1 MPNLIPD
8 YTSIA
13 PLQAAHTFNE
23 WKDKTNLI
31 ITDLGLLA
39 AAQVITATV
48 TVNEAFAKS
57 VIDYVPPAYI
67 TTGKLAT
74 NAAMDNISTG
84 SLLGSKLTNAS
95 VQFGK
100 LDSSTM
106 TGSITNAM
114 LGLADNQLSGAKLLD
129 ASVPIAKLSYTNNAI
144 DGVILTRKTVYVN
157 KMYATRESVLFGLG
171 NIDGSWSQATAEA
184 AELKIGVGLYSY
196 SNSAP
201 ASGTADTVV
210 RSGRIYWKPN
220 ISFTSRSEPITV
232 TSNWSQTQLPALTG
246 TFSGG
251 ISPHYLNS
259 NGYITLGTAATT
271 SRIDFISSLSTRI
284 TGLNSSYY
292 LITVTIQGSV
302 PSGYGEYGFK
312 LYKTYNTLTTPVP
325 LHTGVYTWYTGAGT
339 TRNTSCTFSFLDT
352 AQINSSAIT
361 TSGSEGGT
369 SIENP
374 ATAYD
379 IYSTIVYHIR
389 YISASSNGPNFWLN
403 YYGAPPTGAGG
414 TGVSSMTVQEM
425 PV

>member
-1 MPNLIPD
+1 MPNLIPG
-8 YTSIA
+8 YTSIP

-31 ITDLGLLA
+31 ITDLGILA
-39 AAQVITATV
+39 AAQVITAAV

-67 TTGKLAT
+67 VTGKLAT

-84 SLLGSKLTNAS
+84 SLSGSKLTNAS
-95 VQFGK
+95 VPFGK

-114 LGLADNQLSGAKLLD
+114 LGLTDNLLSGAKLLD

-171 NIDGSWSQATAEA
+171 KLDGSWSQAAAEA
-184 AELKIGVGLYSY
+184 AELKIGAGLYSY

-220 ISFTSRSEPITV
+220 ISFTSRSEPITI
-232 TSNWSQTQLPALTG
+232 TSSWSGAQFSTLTNE
-246 TFSGG
+246 FSGG
-251 ISPHYLNS
+251 ISPNYLNG
-259 NGYITLGTAATT
+259 NGYITQGTAATT
-271 SRIDFISSLSTRI
+271 SRLDFISLLSTKI

-302 PSGYGEYGFK
+302 QSNYGNYGFK
-312 LYKTYNTLTTPVP
+312 LYKTYNTLTTPVQ
-325 LHTGVYTWYTGAGT
+325 LHTGYTWYTDEGT

-352 AQINSSAIT
+352 AQISSGTIT
-361 TSGSEGGT
+361 TSGSADGT

-374 ATAYD
+374 ATVYD

-389 YISASSNGPNFWLN
+389 YISASNNGPKFWLN
-403 YYGAPPTGAGG
+403 YYGAPPTGAVG

-425 PV
+425 PQ